1 MKAFDWQRMALD
13 KVPVEFL
20 AEVALRSLYT
30 FVLVFIFLKI
40 TGRRGVRQ
48 MSLFEVLIILTLGS
62 AAGDVAF
69 YDDVPLLPVLVVF
82 VTLALLY
89 RGIMW
94 LMGHS
99 EKLEDLLEGK
109 PIVVVE
115 EGQLAWEKLHAE
127 NMTEFEFFMELRVN
141 SVEQLGQVRLA
152 ILETNGQISVFYYP
166 DEEVRAGLSILP
178 AHCTTRYTTIPQGD
192 LCLRALQHRNGDAGG
207 RKTNMSALRKCRMVE
222 GQPGETAYLTA
233 NMSVLLRQADRFC
246 CVTAAAFYRRRVLA
260 IADRVTE

>member
-115 EGQLAWEKLHAE
+115 EGSWPREKLHAE
-127 NMTEFEFFMELRVN
+127 NMTEFEFLW
-141 SVEQLGQVRLA
+141 SCGSTASSSLA
-152 ILETNGQISVFYYP
+152 ESGWQSSKPTGRSACFI
-166 DEEVRAGLSILP
+166 
-178 AHCTTRYTTIPQGD
+178 IPMK
-192 LCLRALQHRNGDAGG
+192 R
-207 RKTNMSALRKCRMVE
+207 
-222 GQPGETAYLTA
+222 
-233 NMSVLLRQADRFC
+233 
-246 CVTAAAFYRRRVLA
+246 
-260 IADRVTE
+260 

>member
-20 AEVALRSLYT
+20 GEVALRSLYT

-127 NMTEFEFFMELRVN
+127 NMTEFEFLWSYGSTASSSSARCGWRSLKPMARSACFIIPM
-141 SVEQLGQVRLA
+141 
-152 ILETNGQISVFYYP
+152 
-166 DEEVRAGLSILP
+166 
-178 AHCTTRYTTIPQGD
+178 TR
-192 LCLRALQHRNGDAGG
+192 
-207 RKTNMSALRKCRMVE
+207 
-222 GQPGETAYLTA
+222 
-233 NMSVLLRQADRFC
+233 
-246 CVTAAAFYRRRVLA
+246 
-260 IADRVTE
+260 

>member
-82 VTLALLY
+82 ITLALLY
-89 RGIMW
+89 RGSPTMI
-94 LMGHS
+94 
-99 EKLEDLLEGK
+99 
-109 PIVVVE
+109 
-115 EGQLAWEKLHAE
+115 
-127 NMTEFEFFMELRVN
+127 
-141 SVEQLGQVRLA
+141 
-152 ILETNGQISVFYYP
+152 
-166 DEEVRAGLSILP
+166 
-178 AHCTTRYTTIPQGD
+178 
-192 LCLRALQHRNGDAGG
+192 
-207 RKTNMSALRKCRMVE
+207 RKCTVRCLPVI
-222 GQPGETAYLTA
+222 GRAI
-233 NMSVLLRQADRFC
+233 SLL
-246 CVTAAAFYRRRVLA
+246 
-260 IADRVTE
+260 ISHSS

>member
-1 MKAFDWQRMALD
+1 MGSCAAPSAKGDD
-13 KVPVEFL
+13 KFITTDYLQQCP
-20 AEVALRSLYT
+20 

-166 DEEVRAGLSILP
+166 DDEVRAGLSILP
-178 AHCTTRYTTIPQGD
+178 THCTTRYTTIPQEGIYA
-192 LCLRALQHRNGDAGG
+192 CVRCSIVMAMQAGEKRICPRCANAEWSKASRAKR
-207 RKTNMSALRKCRMVE
+207 
-222 GQPGETAYLTA
+222 LT
-233 NMSVLLRQADRFC
+233 
-246 CVTAAAFYRRRVLA
+246 
-260 IADRVTE
+260 